1 MYLSL
6 LLFQILEERSLHG
19 EFNLASKSKSK
30 LSFPFLSKPKVLAPI
45 TPAFDLA
52 AWRAGTAWSFPAFSD
67 LFKTLYLS
75 GSVSFKVRGTSF
87 VRGFEL
93 HQLRGES
100 RGEGA
105 AFLLVPLGISVDIS
119 FLRASL
125 YPNNIPRVLAVLL
138 CRAGLGFDI
147 ALYEMFLC
155 FSKILAGP
163 WSFSSRSA
171 PRQHWILLLAA
182 DFSA

>member
-93 HQLRGES
+93 HQLRRES

-105 AFLLVPLGISVDIS
+105 AFFLVPLGISVDIS

-125 YPNNIPRVLAVLL
+125 YPNNIPRVLPVLL

-147 ALYEMFLC
+147 AGGISLRDISVFFQNPCWPMELFLEVC
-155 FSKILAGP
+155 SSPALDPAAGC
-163 WSFSSRSA
+163 
-171 PRQHWILLLAA
+171 
-182 DFSA
+182 